1 MRLLQKQFHPI
12 VKSNP
17 INSTITTSKNVEKI
31 LPMALSQ
38 NMYEEM
44 EGDFLFQRIYLL
56 PIYVICNPIYIFFA
70 TRPLR
75 SKELST
81 KKENKICKRM

>member
-1 MRLLQKQFHPI
+1 MQIKNLSHKKKFHPGT
-12 VKSNP
+12 KSNP

-44 EGDFLFQRIYLL
+44 EGDCLFLRLYL
-56 PIYVICNPIYIFFA
+56 PTIYVITIYIFFA
-70 TRPLR
+70 TKTLR
-75 SKELST
+75 SQE
-81 KKENKICKRM
+81 KRK

>member
-1 MRLLQKQFHPI
+1 MRLLHKSFHPI

-31 LPMALSQ
+31 LPMAFSQ

-56 PIYVICNPIYIFFA
+56 LIYVITLFIYFLLLG
-70 TRPLR
+70 P
-75 SKELST
+75 
-81 KKENKICKRM
+81 